1 MHEACQHAALLAHMT
16 AEQVQTLVDVFDEVA
31 LMERKPF
38 PEAHTCEVQIRIDE
52 VVCDVLGFDLE
63 RCEDLRNRLAR
74 EPMISNKP
82 YRRRTLP
89 PRVQRQPDMI
99 G

>member
-1 MHEACQHAALLAHMT
+1 MPSIAEMT
-16 AEQVQTLVDVFDEVA
+16 PAQVQTLVGVFDDVA
-31 LMERKPF
+31 EIERKPF

-52 VVCDVLGFDLE
+52 VVCDVLGFDAA

-82 YRRRTLP
+82 YRRRAR
-89 PRVQRQPDMI
+89 RVNGEPRQPDLV